1 MVIIRSMKK
10 VTIKDIA
17 REAGVSV
24 GLASMVFNGKPGV
37 SQKSQ
42 EKVMAVMK
50 KMNYTPNKAATALRS
65 GVKKT
70 IGVIT
75 PDLANHYFS
84 DISRH
89 IENIAYENGY
99 TVLFGSSDER
109 KDKIASLIDTFN
121 ADGIK
126 GILITP
132 CEDCEEDIRRALR
145 YGMKVVLMNRS
156 LHMDDESVGTVMLN
170 NEKAI
175 RIAIEHLIAN
185 GYSRIEMITNNE
197 KLSTLNSRMEFYKQI
212 MAEMGLGK
220 YTRINLLKNVEKE
233 EEVDEI
239 VRLTYKR
246 GTEAILIPRGYLA
259 LYVCRS
265 IKKLGL
271 RIPEDIAI
279 IGCDGGLS
287 YRITTPTVS
296 EIRQSPRETAEES
309 FTMLMNM
316 MKGDAPGKRLLLEPS
331 LVLGDSTKRTI

>member
-1 MVIIRSMKK
+1 MKK

-37 SQKSQ
+37 SQKNI

-50 KMNYTPNKAATALRS
+50 KMNYTPNKAAAVLRS

-109 KDKIASLIDTFN
+109 RDKISSLIDTFN
-121 ADGIK
+121 ADGIR
-126 GILITP
+126 GILLTP
-132 CEDCEEDIRRALR
+132 SEDCEEDIKKAIR

-156 LHMDDESVGTVMLN
+156 LRMDDENVGTVMLD

-175 RIAIEHLIAN
+175 RIAIDHLLEN

-212 MAEMGLGK
+212 MEEKGLGK
-220 YTRINLLKNVEKE
+220 HIRINLLKNIEKE

-239 VRLTYKR
+239 VRLAYKR
-246 GTEAILIPRGYLA
+246 GTDAILIPRGYLA

-287 YRITTPTVS
+287 YRIMTPTVS
-296 EIRQSPRETAEES
+296 EIKQSPRETAEES

-316 MKGDAPGKRLLLEPS
+316 MKGDAPGERLLLEPS
-331 LVLGDSTKRTI
+331 LVLGDSTKKII

>member
-1 MVIIRSMKK
+1 MKK
-10 VTIKDIA
+10 TTIKDIA
-17 REAGVSV
+17 KEAGVSV

-37 SQKSQ
+37 SQKNI

-50 KMNYTPNKAATALRS
+50 KMNYTPNKAAAVLRS

-109 KDKIASLIDTFN
+109 RDKISSLIDTFN

-126 GILITP
+126 GILLTP
-132 CEDCEEDIRRALR
+132 CEDCEGDIMKAIR
-145 YGMKVVLMNRS
+145 YGMKVVLMNRC
-156 LHMDDESVGTVMLN
+156 LKMENENVGTVMLD

-175 RIAIEHLIAN
+175 RTAIDHLIEN

-197 KLSTLNSRMEFYKQI
+197 KLSTLNSRMDFYKKI
-212 MAEMGLGK
+212 MEEKGLGK
-220 YTRINLLKNVEKE
+220 YIRINLLKDIEKE

-239 VRLTYKR
+239 VRLAYKR
-246 GTEAILIPRGYLA
+246 GTEAFLIPRGYLA

-279 IGCDGGLS
+279 IGCDGGQS
-287 YRITTPTVS
+287 YRIMTPTVS

-316 MKGDAPGKRLLLEPS
+316 MKGDAPGERLLLEPS
-331 LVLGDSTKRTI
+331 LVIGDSTKKII

>member
-1 MVIIRSMKK
+1 MKK
-10 VTIKDIA
+10 ITIKDIA
-17 REAGVSV
+17 KEAGVSV

-37 SQKSQ
+37 SQKNK

-50 KMNYTPNKAATALRS
+50 KMNYTPNKAAAVLRS

-109 KDKIASLIDTFN
+109 RDKISSLIDTFN

-126 GILITP
+126 GILLTP
-132 CEDCEEDIRRALR
+132 SEDCEEDIMKAIR
-145 YGMKVVLMNRS
+145 YGMKVVLMNRC
-156 LHMDDESVGTVMLN
+156 LQMKNENVGTVMLD

-175 RIAIEHLIAN
+175 RTAIDHLIEN

-197 KLSTLNSRMEFYKQI
+197 KLSTLNSRMDFYKKI
-212 MAEMGLGK
+212 MEEKGLGK
-220 YTRINLLKNVEKE
+220 YIRINLLKDIEKE

-239 VRLTYKR
+239 VRLAYKR

-259 LYVCRS
+259 LYVCKS

-279 IGCDGGLS
+279 IGCDGGQS
-287 YRITTPTVS
+287 YRIMTPTVS

-316 MKGDAPGKRLLLEPS
+316 MKGDAPGERLLLEPS
-331 LVLGDSTKRTI
+331 LVIGDSTKKII

>member
-1 MVIIRSMKK
+1 MKK

-37 SQKSQ
+37 SQKSI

-50 KMNYTPNKAATALRS
+50 RMNYTPNKAAAVLRS

-126 GILITP
+126 GILLTP
-132 CEDCEEDIRRALR
+132 CEDCETEIMKALK

-156 LHMDDESVGTVMLN
+156 LRMKEDENVGTVMLD

-175 RIAIEHLIAN
+175 RIAIDHLIEN

-197 KLSTLNSRMEFYKQI
+197 KLSTLNSRMGFYKQI

-220 YTRINLLKNVEKE
+220 YTRINLLKDVEKE

-239 VRLTYKR
+239 VRLAYKR

-271 RIPEDIAI
+271 RIPEDLAI

-287 YRITTPTVS
+287 YRIMTPTVS
-296 EIRQSPRETAEES
+296 EIKQSPRETAEES
-309 FTMLMNM
+309 FTMLINM
-316 MKGDAPGKRLLLEPS
+316 MKGDAPGERLLLEPS
-331 LVLGDSTKRTI
+331 LVIGDSTKKII

>member
-1 MVIIRSMKK
+1 MKK
-10 VTIKDIA
+10 ITIKEIA
-17 REAGVSV
+17 KEAGVSV

-37 SQKSQ
+37 SQKNVD
-42 EKVMAVMK
+42 KVLAVMK
-50 KMNYTPNKAATALRS
+50 KMNYTPNKAAAVLRS

-75 PDLANHYFS
+75 PDLSNHYFS

-99 TVLFGSSDER
+99 TVLFGSSDDR
-109 KDKIASLIDTFN
+109 RDKIASLIDTFN

-126 GILITP
+126 GILLTP
-132 CEDCEEDIRRALR
+132 CEDSEPHIMTAVK

-156 LHMDDESVGTVMLN
+156 LDIKHDNIGTVMLD
-170 NEKAI
+170 NEKGIRMAI
-175 RIAIEHLIAN
+175 DHLAEN
-185 GYSRIEMITNNE
+185 GYRNIEMITNNE
-197 KLSTLNSRMEFYKQI
+197 KLSTLNTRIEYYKQI
-212 MAEMGLGK
+212 MEERGFGK
-220 YTRINLLKNVEKE
+220 AIRVNLLNNIENE
-233 EEVDEI
+233 SEVDEI
-239 VRLTYKR
+239 VMLAYRR
-246 GTEAILIPRGYLA
+246 GADAFLIPRGYLA

-287 YRITTPTVS
+287 YRIMTPTLS

-309 FTMLMNM
+309 YNMLMEM
-316 MKGDAPGKRLLLEPS
+316 MKEDAPGKRLLLEPS
-331 LVLGDSTKRTI
+331 LVTGESTEMK